1 MPHGWLAE
9 ATCCGTEAG
18 VAPAD
23 DAPAEVEPAEVAPAE
38 VEPAGV
44 ETAWLEQAAAPRS
57 ATIAAP
63 SAHTANLVRMTI
75 MLQTPSQ
82 IKVRVADGGKC
93 RTVAGCSV
101 RVAHA
106 S

>member
-1 MPHGWLAE
+1 
-9 ATCCGTEAG
+9 
-18 VAPAD
+18 VAVAD
-23 DAPAEVEPAEVAPAE
+23 DAPAEVAPAE

-44 ETAWLEQAAAPRS
+44 ATAWLEQAAAPRS
-57 ATIAAP
+57 ATTAAP

-75 MLQTPSQ
+75 MFQTLSQ
-82 IKVRVADGGKC
+82 IKVRVADGGKS
-93 RTVAGCSV
+93 RTVAGCFV